1 MNDLAQLMRDTVPV
15 AERVLHAALT
25 DPRVTK
31 ADRELARRALT
42 NLTLRRLR
50 AFKAALASL
59 GKDPSHV

>member
-1 MNDLAQLMRDTVPV
+1 MNDLAQLVRDALPV

-25 DPRVTK
+25 DPHATK
-31 ADRELARRALT
+31 ADRELARRALA

-59 GKDPSHV
+59 QKDPSHV